1 MNTSRQAFAVVLA
14 SVAASAAS
22 LTLAVAPALAP
33 VPQQAAHDA
42 LRMVELPRVV
52 ISAAREPR
60 VVELPRVVVSARRTE
75 TVAGAR
81 SGSLQPVMA
90 PLR

>member
-1 MNTSRQAFAVVLA
+1 MNTSRQAIAVVLA

-22 LTLAVAPALAP
+22 LTLAVAPAL
-33 VPQQAAHDA
+33 PQRAAHDA

-60 VVELPRVVVSARRTE
+60 VVELPRVLVSARRTE